1 MERFAQFVSQLLLS
15 SLDEVMPDTSITT
28 ATVCVAQACTE
39 WENIS
44 VCIREIYAGAQNVI
58 MLLQVEHYSV

>member
-1 MERFAQFVSQLLLS
+1 
-15 SLDEVMPDTSITT
+15 MPDTSITT